1 MVEWVVVGGC
11 GWSWRDGERGRS
23 DRTEVWRWVSG
34 VVVVVVCGRREEG
47 ERTVCG
53 RWVSVGGGG
62 EEDFVVFFSTPTM
75 NMIRPCTMKE
85 IQSMNKINATS

>member
-1 MVEWVVVGGC
+1 MVVGGV
-11 GWSWRDGERGRS
+11 GEMEKEEG
-23 DRTEVWRWVSG
+23 RTEVWWWVSG

-53 RWVSVGGGG
+53 GWVSVGGGCQ
-62 EEDFVVFFSTPTM
+62 EDFVFFSTPTM
-75 NMIRPCTMKE
+75 SMIRLCTIKE